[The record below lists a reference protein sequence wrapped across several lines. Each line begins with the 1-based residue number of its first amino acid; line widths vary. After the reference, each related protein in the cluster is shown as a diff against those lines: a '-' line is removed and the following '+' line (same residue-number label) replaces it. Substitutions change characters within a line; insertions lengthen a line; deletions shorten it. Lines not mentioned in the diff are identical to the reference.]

1 MNISNTT
8 KKVRS
13 GVEFDNQFG
22 SVIPP
27 IYISANY
34 TFEDLGEKR
43 EYDYSRSGNP
53 TRSILANTLSDIEGG
68 SGSVV
73 TSSGLSAV
81 NLLLQLLKPGD
92 LVIAPHDCYGGT
104 WRILNA
110 LSQKEHLKVLFL
122 DLNNTDELETALK
135 LNPKQVWIE
144 TPSNPLLRIVDIEKI
159 CSLAHKVDAQVI
171 TDNTFLSPLLQNPIS
186 LGSDYVLHSTTKY
199 INGHSDIIGGCVVAN
214 SKEKSDELLWWA
226 NATGVTGSAFDS
238 WLTLRG
244 LRTLEVRV
252 TKQQENAIRIAEY
265 LSSQKEVTKIYYP
278 GLTSHENHHVAKKQ
292 QKGFGA
298 MLSFELNLDFDK
310 MKNFISKLNHFSL
323 AESLGG
329 VESLIA
335 HPYSMTHASM
345 SAEAKKTAGIS
356 EGLIRLSVGIESAE
370 DLIYDIDNALK

>member
-1 MNISNTT
+1 M
-8 KKVRS
+8 
-13 GVEFDNQFG
+13 
-22 SVIPP
+22 
-27 IYISANY
+27 YLSANY

-53 TRSILANTLSDIEGG
+53 TRSVLANTLSDIEGG

-110 LSQKEHLKVLFL
+110 LSQKEHLRVLFL
-122 DLNNTDELETALK
+122 DLNQTEELESALK
-135 LNPKQVWIE
+135 LKPKQVWIE

-159 CSLAHKVDAQVI
+159 CALAHNVNAQVI

-199 INGHSDIIGGCVVAN
+199 INGHSDIIGGCVIAN
-214 SKEKSDELLWWA
+214 SKEKADELLWWA

-244 LRTLEVRV
+244 LRTLEIRL

-265 LSSQKEVTKIYYP
+265 LNTQKEVTKIYYP
-278 GLTSHENHHVAKKQ
+278 GLTNHENHIIAKKQ

-298 MLSFELNLDFDK
+298 MLSFELNLDFEK
-310 MKNFISKLNHFSL
+310 MKTFISKLNHFSL

-345 SAEAKKTAGIS
+345 SSEAKNIAGIS
-356 EGLIRLSVGIESAE
+356 EGLIRLSIGIENAE

>member
-1 MNISNTT
+1 MHISNTT

-13 GVEFDNQFG
+13 GIEFDKQFG

-27 IYISANY
+27 IYLSANY
-34 TFEDLGEKR
+34 TF

-53 TRSILANTLSDIEGG
+53 TRSVLANTLSDIEGG

-122 DLNNTDELETALK
+122 DLNNTGELEAALK
-135 LNPKQVWIE
+135 LKPKQVWIE

-252 TKQQENAIRIAEY
+252 TKQQDNAIRIAEY

-278 GLTSHENHHVAKKQ
+278 GLTTHENHHVAKKQ

-298 MLSFELNLDFDK
+298 MLSFELNLDFEN

-345 SAEAKKTAGIS
+345 SAEAKKIAGIS
-356 EGLIRLSVGIESAE
+356 EGLIRLSVGIENAE